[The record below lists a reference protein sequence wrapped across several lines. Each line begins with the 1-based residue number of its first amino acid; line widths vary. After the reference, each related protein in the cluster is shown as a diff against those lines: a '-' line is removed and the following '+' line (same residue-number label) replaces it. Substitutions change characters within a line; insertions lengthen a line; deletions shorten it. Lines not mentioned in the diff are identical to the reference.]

1 MGNTAR
7 SPAAPRLRAL
17 RDAWLGKALDWLQR
31 NHGVAGAAL
40 VGSLGRG
47 DFDDW
52 SDVDL
57 LIAVPDEA
65 ADEYADMTRLPG
77 AECLC
82 LSFDARQN
90 SPRGTGAVSG
100 QYIIEGLP
108 LWADLYV
115 YPVSR
120 AGWATDAH
128 VIFDRRGLP
137 SLERTFAAH
146 LAAREPQPAV
156 PKPANDHRLLQIAL
170 IPVAGKH
177 IARRSP
183 GTARMIEF
191 LGGPYLPGAEPREHL
206 DAVRQLLAR
215 HRDDGPAESLL
226 AASAYLGIIES
237 TL

>member
-1 MGNTAR
+1 MR

-17 RDAWLGKALDWLQR
+17 RDAWLGRALDRLQR
-31 NHGVAGAAL
+31 DHGVAGAAL
-40 VGSLGRG
+40 VGSLGRD

-57 LIAVPDEA
+57 LIAVPDEVA
-65 ADEYADMTRLPG
+65 GDYADMTRLPW

-100 QYIIEGLP
+100 QYVIEGLP
-108 LWADLYV
+108 LWADWYI

-128 VIFDRRGLP
+128 VIFDRCGLP
-137 SLERTFAAH
+137 GLERTFATH
-146 LAAREPQPAV
+146 LAAREQQPPA
-156 PKPANDHRLLQIAL
+156 PKPANARRLLQTAL

-183 GTARMIEF
+183 GTAGMIEF
-191 LGGPYLPGAEPREHL
+191 LGGPYLPGAGPREYL
-206 DAVRQLLAR
+206 DAAGQLLAR
-215 HRDDGPAESLL
+215 YRDDGPAESLI
-226 AASAYLGIIES
+226 AASAYLDIVES
-237 TL
+237 VL